1 MSSETLSACQRSG
14 RIINAQGQ
22 ELDPVD
28 VISRACREYGAGRV
42 MRAMLSADGMNP
54 RKCARIGGMIEVAIA
69 DIIDDIELEMRE

>member
-1 MSSETLSACQRSG
+1 MSSDILNSCRRTG

-54 RKCARIGGMIEVAIA
+54 RKCERIGGMIEVAIA
-69 DIIDDIELEMRE
+69 DIIDDIELELRS